1 MFFVFMKLS
10 NAARTPSSSAFS
22 NVTGVI
28 DGKFESGY
36 LVSVVIGSKRLKG
49 VLYESPHNPSP
60 MQLPRRV
67 VNQPT
72 SNKNDNAAESV
83 VPVVR
88 RRRRRKKCEIKR
100 RDPAHPKPN
109 RSGYNF
115 FFAEQHAKLKPLHPG
130 KDREISRMIGESWN
144 KLNETEKAVR
154 NITQSSII
162 LIFFYHMSNVGQ
174 NTQKKSFS
182 RERKTDELT
191 WTFLQVYQEKAV
203 KDKERYRREMEGYRE
218 RLRTGAII
226 GPCDT
231 PFEGG
236 VFFVSIKMPYNYP
249 FKPPKVVFLTKV
261 FHPNISEDGT
271 IHIDFLGKT
280 WGAAWTIEKI
290 LLGLCSFLDDPDPED
305 LLNPISYLYQNHRE
319 TYNKIAREWTKKY
332 AMP

>member
-1 MFFVFMKLS
+1 MRFFSSHGKPPCPNNSSSPIHFSLS
-10 NAARTPSSSAFS
+10 N
-22 NVTGVI
+22 
-28 DGKFESGY
+28 
-36 LVSVVIGSKRLKG
+36 
-49 VLYESPHNPSP
+49 VLYEKF
-60 MQLPRRV
+60 RRITKIQRSKAFV
-67 VNQPT
+67 KYRIQN
-72 SNKNDNAAESV
+72 
-83 VPVVR
+83 
-88 RRRRRKKCEIKR
+88 EIR
-100 RDPAHPKPN
+100 N
-109 RSGYNF
+109 T
-115 FFAEQHAKLKPLHPG
+115 
-130 KDREISRMIGESWN
+130 
-144 KLNETEKAVR
+144 KLNPPTHISYGKVVDHDYFHF
-154 NITQSSII
+154 Q
-162 LIFFYHMSNVGQ
+162 
-174 NTQKKSFS
+174 
-182 RERKTDELT
+182 
-191 WTFLQVYQEKAV
+191 
-203 KDKERYRREMEGYRE
+203 
-218 RLRTGAII
+218 GAII